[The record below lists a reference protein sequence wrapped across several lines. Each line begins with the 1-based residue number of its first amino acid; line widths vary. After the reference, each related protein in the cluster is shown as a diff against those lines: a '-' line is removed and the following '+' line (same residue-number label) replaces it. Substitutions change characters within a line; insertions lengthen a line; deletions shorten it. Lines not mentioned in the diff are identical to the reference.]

1 MSARKET
8 PHKIIQS
15 LGKKKCNGS
24 WEEATENLTM
34 DQVKKIADDQK
45 DRLTGAT
52 LYARCRE
59 VMGTCVSMRVNVEG
73 MSPKDALNAMSK
85 GEFAEHFA

>member
-1 MSARKET
+1 MSARNET

-34 DQVKKIADDQK
+34 EQVKKLAEAKEDISRMVQVAERK
-45 DRLTGAT
+45 AT
-52 LYARCRE
+52 L
-59 VMGTCVSMRVNVEG
+59 
-73 MSPKDALNAMSK
+73 PQD
-85 GEFAEHFA
+85 